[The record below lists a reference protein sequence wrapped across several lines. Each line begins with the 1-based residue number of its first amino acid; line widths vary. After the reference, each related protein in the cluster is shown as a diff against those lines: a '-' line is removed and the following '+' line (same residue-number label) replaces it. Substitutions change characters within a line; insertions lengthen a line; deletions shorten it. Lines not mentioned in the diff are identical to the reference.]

1 MTDIVCNMPV
11 MLALT
16 LGAYLLGVWVKKKSG
31 LSLLHPFLIC
41 IPVIA
46 ATLKFTGVPV
56 SFYMESNRMIDFMLG
71 PSVVSLG
78 LLMYDHLETIKK
90 HLVSILV
97 SVFTGSVTGVGS
109 VYALCRFFRLD
120 GIFVKSM
127 EAKSVT
133 TPIAMDITASLGGNV
148 SLAAVTVIL
157 CGFIGT
163 VAGPMMIRMFH
174 INTSVAKG
182 LALGCCSH
190 GLGTS
195 KAIEMG
201 AVEGAVSGLAIAL
214 MGVMTALVVP
224 LFNMIFPINQ

>member
-1 MTDIVCNMPV
+1 MLNEIMHNVPM

-16 LGAYLLGVWVKKKSG
+16 LGSYLAGVWIRNRTR

-41 IPVIA
+41 IPVIVA
-46 ATLKFTGVPV
+46 VLKCTGI
-56 SFYMESNRMIDFMLG
+56 SSGYYMESNKMIDFMLG

-78 LLMYDHLETIKK
+78 LLMYDHLETIRK
-90 HLVSILV
+90 HLLSILV
-97 SVFTGSVTGVGS
+97 SVFTGSAVGVGS
-109 VYALCRFFRLD
+109 VYLLCRFFRLD
-120 GIFVKSM
+120 SIFSRSL

-148 SLAAVTVIL
+148 SLAAVSVIL
-157 CGFIGT
+157 CGFIGA
-163 VAGPMMIRMFH
+163 VFGPLFIRMFH
-174 INTSVAKG
+174 IGTSVGKG

-214 MGVMTALVVP
+214 MGIMTALVVP
-224 LFNMIFPINQ
+224 LFNLIFPLQ

>member
-1 MTDIVCNMPV
+1 MEGFIYNVPF

-16 LGAYLLGVWVKKKSG
+16 LGSYLLGVWVKKKSG

-46 ATLKFTGVPV
+46 AVLKFTGVHV
-56 SFYMESNRMIDFMLG
+56 GFYMESNRMLDFLLG

-78 LLMYDHLETIKK
+78 LLMYDHLETIRK
-90 HLVSILV
+90 HLLSILV
-97 SVFTGSVTGVGS
+97 SVFTGSLVGVGS
-109 VYALCRFFRLD
+109 VYFLCRFFGLD
-120 GIFVKSM
+120 ELFIKSM

-163 VAGPMMIRMFH
+163 VFGPMIIRMFH
-174 INTSVAKG
+174 IDTPVAKG

-214 MGVMTALVVP
+214 MGIMTAIVVP
-224 LFNMIFPINQ
+224 LFNMIFPI

>member
-1 MTDIVCNMPV
+1 MFKDLICNVPA

-16 LGAYLLGVWVKKKSG
+16 IGAYLLGVWVKEKSR

-41 IPVIA
+41 IPVIIA
-46 ATLKFTGVPV
+46 VLKFTGI
-56 SFYMESNRMIDFMLG
+56 SGEYYIESNRMIDFLLG

-78 LLMYDHLETIKK
+78 LLMYDHLETIRK

-97 SVFTGSVTGVGS
+97 SVFTGSVTGVAS
-109 VYALCRFFRLD
+109 VYFLCRFFGLD
-120 GIFVKSM
+120 SIFAKSL

-133 TPIAMDITASLGGNV
+133 TPIAMDLTASLGGNV

-157 CGFIGT
+157 CGFIGA
-163 VAGPMMIRMFH
+163 VVGPLLLRMFH
-174 INTSVAKG
+174 ISTSVAKG

-214 MGVMTALVVP
+214 MGVMTAIVVP
-224 LFNMIFPINQ
+224 LFNLIFPL